1 MTQFNVIYLYGQS
14 SNDGREM
21 GSGLSIFSHNI
32 FENVRTRTIVLH
44 NGRILLHPPRGG
56 GPAWAL
62 PGGGL
67 EPGESLAECAAREV
81 LEETGVQVQVGRI
94 AFLVEWIVPTYT
106 SALEPGEGHGFGI
119 EVYHYA
125 WPVDPQVR
133 TAAEFADDQPPQWVP
148 FAEVEKL
155 PIYPKQIKTLCRRL
169 AEGQSVPDGAVSMI
183 GEY

>member
-1 MTQFNVIYLYGQS
+1 MP
-14 SNDGREM
+14 
-21 GSGLSIFSHNI
+21 IFSHDI
-32 FENVRTRTIVLH
+32 YENVRTRTIVLH
-44 NGRILLHPPRGG
+44 DGRILLHPPRGG

-94 AFLVEWIVPTYT
+94 AFLVEWIVPAYT
-106 SALEPGEGHGFGI
+106 PALEPGDGHGFGI

-125 WPVDPQVR
+125 WPVDPQVQ
-133 TAAEFADDQPPQWVP
+133 TVAEHDGDLPAQWVP

-155 PIYPKQIKTLCRRL
+155 PIYPKQIKVLCRRL
-169 AEGQSVPDGAVSMI
+169 ADGVSVPDGAPSVI
-183 GEY
+183 GRIESPWAMPEIDPFA